1 MEMADDEKRSDVVL
15 LGGPTEDGEG
25 VHVLRAREDRLETGE
40 VRPLKEGQPLLSGEV
55 VKLVPRAQSRVC
67 DVEVLA
73 KIGKKDG
80 AQATEQGGPAQV
92 ATRAYRESWE
102 RIFGEP
108 SKPREERLN

>member
-1 MEMADDEKRSDVVL
+1 ML
-15 LGGPTEDGEG
+15 LGGPTDDGEG

-73 KIGKKDG
+73 KVG
-80 AQATEQGGPAQV
+80 AGNAAKTPAQVGPAQV
-92 ATRAYRESWE
+92 ATRAYRESWD

-108 SKPREERLN
+108 VAKRQELLN